1 MISFVPTIFL
11 IGVATAQITTSFAYF
26 KNGFG
31 PNHIGFYGSVI
42 SVKDSQTAL
51 HLEPDNG
58 TDPDLPGWLGND
70 SKQTFTIGPDMFEWR
85 GQLGPSHVPDNITD
99 ELDIVQYCSLPKNA
113 EPSCTQSAGAYNAY
127 QLLCDS
133 TQTSST
139 SFTTQTYTYSGRMS
153 YSGGVETLTQTIV
166 FGPNTK
172 GFPDWCS
179 NSSYTPTTGYQQ
191 PLSVKKEDIATYPL
205 IITAGQEKLGAT
217 PGVGVSAS
225 GATPTSGGAGAGA
238 GSASSGAAMPM
249 RTVGPVIAG
258 LGAAMA
264 VFL

>member
-1 MISFVPTIFL
+1 MKSVIPTTFL
-11 IGVATAQITTSFAYF
+11 AGVATAQITTSFAYF

-51 HLEPDNG
+51 HLELDNG
-58 TDPDLPGWLGND
+58 TDPDLPGWLGAD
-70 SKQTFTIGPDMFEWR
+70 SKQTFTIGPNMFEWR
-85 GQLGPSHVPDNITD
+85 GQLGPSNPPDNITD
-99 ELDIVQYCSLPKNA
+99 ELDIVQYCSLPQDA
-113 EPSCTQSAGAYNAY
+113 APSCTQSAGPWNAY
-127 QLLCDS
+127 QILCDS

-153 YSGGVETLTQTIV
+153 YSGGVETLTRTYI
-166 FGPNTK
+166 FEPNTK

-191 PLSVKKEDIATYPL
+191 TLTVKKEDIATYQL
-205 IITAGQEKLGAT
+205 VITAGQEKLSAT

-225 GATPTSGGAGAGA
+225 GATPTSGGAGAGT
-238 GSASSGAAMPM
+238 GSSGAATPI
-249 RTVGPVIAG
+249 RTVGPMIVG
-258 LGAAMA
+258 LGAAVA